1 MPPPRGQV
9 TVASRVEGR
18 RVTGRGSVADPAL
31 SHRAAVRSPWARF
44 LPRPLR
50 TRACRFPAPGSP
62 VKSCGSHTGFPVATS
77 GRVARAVAPGSHP
90 CAGRAGASSDLL
102 TPRRRRPLGSSPSL
116 MHVMTSGI
124 AAHHRG
130 TRPSAT
136 PVSLLPF
143 AIASTCGPFPP
154 PALPGFT
161 GTTGPLRHP
170 VRPDLALTGRRL
182 ARAAPP
188 AGLPV
193 LRSSPSSMRAAAI
206 TPAEPVGARVAH
218 FPTAGSLPRYSGG
231 SASAL
236 PVSRPARRS

>member
-1 MPPPRGQV
+1 M
-9 TVASRVEGR
+9 
-18 RVTGRGSVADPAL
+18 
-31 SHRAAVRSPWARF
+31 
-44 LPRPLR
+44 
-50 TRACRFPAPGSP
+50 
-62 VKSCGSHTGFPVATS
+62 KSCGSHTGFPVATS

-161 GTTGPLRHP
+161 GTTGLSATLSGPTLPSRVVGWRVPRHRQGFPCCAHPPLPCVPPPLPRRNRSVLASLTSRPLAAFP
-170 VRPDLALTGRRL
+170 VIQAGRLPHYPFRGLRGVHDIAALMV
-182 ARAAPP
+182 AEPPRAA
-188 AGLPV
+188 LCH
-193 LRSSPSSMRAAAI
+193 R
-206 TPAEPVGARVAH
+206 
-218 FPTAGSLPRYSGG
+218 
-231 SASAL
+231 SASADVVTSIVRSDCYRLERQL
-236 PVSRPARRS
+236 PGGIRTR